1 MRMPTYLANFRDCR
15 YSLGGLSIDGP
26 NSANYTAGRPIAS
39 PVEEHWRDSDLPET
53 AEVVVI
59 GAGVVGCSVA
69 YYLARE
75 GIAVTLL
82 ERDAIG
88 SGASAHATGS
98 LSLLGAEFSPGAS
111 FEIARASYA
120 EFPQIVPELESAT
133 GMDLLY
139 QRRPSLRL
147 ALDDDEADLIK
158 RLMVWQQPHVSMR
171 WIDTREVHAIEPRLS
186 PSIVG
191 GVYEEE
197 SAQLDSYRLNLAL
210 ARAAELKGA
219 SILNREVIG
228 LVVGGSTISGV
239 KTSSGDIHC
248 GAVVVAAGTWS
259 RAFTPWLDFPV
270 PVRPMK
276 GERLLLNYPGDP
288 LPALISSPRR
298 GHMISRLD
306 GLTSVGS
313 TGGRDYDQ
321 RELFA
326 GEEFDR
332 QPTESA
338 RLELLR
344 RAIDVLPDLERAELV
359 QQLAGSRPLSPD
371 SKPIIGPVPG
381 RDGVFLATGHT
392 TKGIHLGPITGRIIA
407 DCICRGSTQVI
418 PDMSEFLPDRFADF
432 ADADFLTNVPPVEE

>member
-1 MRMPTYLANFRDCR
+1 M
-15 YSLGGLSIDGP
+15 
-26 NSANYTAGRPIAS
+26 
-39 PVEEHWRDSDLPET
+39 PET
-53 AEVVVI
+53 ADVAVI
-59 GAGVVGCSVA
+59 GAGVVGCSIA

-75 GIAVTLL
+75 GVSVTLV
-82 ERDAIG
+82 ERESIG

-111 FEIARASYA
+111 FEMARASYA
-120 EFPQIVPELESAT
+120 EFPELVPELESST

-147 ALDDDEADLIK
+147 ALDDEEVDLINS
-158 RLMVWQQPHVSMR
+158 LMEWQQPHVSMR
-171 WIDTREVHAIEPRLS
+171 WIDAREVREIEPRLS
-186 PSIVG
+186 PSIIG
-191 GVYEEE
+191 AMYEDE
-197 SAQLDSYRLNLAL
+197 SAQLDSYRFNLGL
-210 ARAAELKGA
+210 AGGAERKGA
-219 SILNREVIG
+219 QILYREVTG
-228 LVVGGSTISGV
+228 LVASGSTVTGV
-239 KTSSGDIHC
+239 ATSSGDIHC
-248 GAVVVAAGTWS
+248 GSVVISAGTWS
-259 RAFTPWLDFPV
+259 RAFTSWLGYPV

-288 LPALISSPRR
+288 LPVLISSPKR

-321 RELFA
+321 RDLFA

-338 RLELLR
+338 RLELLQR
-344 RAIDVLPDLERAELV
+344 SIDVLPDLERAELV

-381 RDGVFLATGHT
+381 WDGVLLATGHT
-392 TKGIHLGPITGRIIA
+392 TKGIHLGPVTGRIIA
-407 DCICRGSTQVI
+407 DYICRGGTHVVA
-418 PDMSEFLPDRFADF
+418 DMSEFLPDRFADF
-432 ADADFLTNVPPVEE
+432 ADADYLTAAQTVDE

>member
-1 MRMPTYLANFRDCR
+1 MTN
-15 YSLGGLSIDGP
+15 
-26 NSANYTAGRPIAS
+26 TA
-39 PVEEHWRDSDLPET
+39 D
-53 AEVVVI
+53 VVVV

-75 GIAVTLL
+75 GVSVTLL
-82 ERDAIG
+82 EREAIG

-98 LSLLGAEFSPGAS
+98 LSLLGAEFSEGAS
-111 FEIARASYA
+111 FQIARVSYA
-120 EFPQIVPELESAT
+120 EFVELVPELESAT

-147 ALDDDEADLIK
+147 ALDDEEVDLI
-158 RLMVWQQPHVSMR
+158 RDLMAWQQPHVKMH
-171 WIDTREVHAIEPRLS
+171 WIDASEVHAIEPRLS

-191 GVYEEE
+191 AMYEDE

-210 ARAAELKGA
+210 ARGAELKGA
-219 SILNREVIG
+219 SILHREVTG
-228 LVVGGSTISGV
+228 LITDDSTVSGV
-239 KTSSGDIHC
+239 RTASGDVHC

-276 GERLLLNYPGDP
+276 GERLLLNYSGNP
-288 LPALISSPRR
+288 LPALISSPKR
-298 GHMISRLD
+298 GHMISRTD

-321 RELFA
+321 RDLFA

-338 RLELLR
+338 RLELMQ

-381 RDGVFLATGHT
+381 WDGIYLATGHT
-392 TKGIHLGPITGRIIA
+392 TKGIHLGPVTGRIIT
-407 DCICRGSTQVI
+407 DYVRSGSTDVVA
-418 PDMSEFLPDRFADF
+418 DMSELLPDRFADF
-432 ADADFLTNVPPVEE
+432 TDTDYLTAARVAEE

>member
-1 MRMPTYLANFRDCR
+1 MPD
-15 YSLGGLSIDGP
+15 
-26 NSANYTAGRPIAS
+26 SA
-39 PVEEHWRDSDLPET
+39 D
-53 AEVVVI
+53 VVVI

-75 GIAVTLL
+75 GVKVALL
-82 ERDAIG
+82 EREAIG

-111 FEIARASYA
+111 FEMARASYA
-120 EFPQIVPELESAT
+120 EFPELVPELESAT

-147 ALDDDEADLIK
+147 ALDDEEADMI
-158 RLMVWQQPHVSMR
+158 RSLMAWQRPHVNMR
-171 WIDTREVHAIEPRLS
+171 WIDAGEVRSIEPRLS
-186 PSIVG
+186 HSIIG
-191 GVYEEE
+191 AVYEDE

-210 ARAAELKGA
+210 ASGAELKGA
-219 SILNREVIG
+219 DILYREVTG
-228 LVVGGSTISGV
+228 LLTNGATVAGV
-239 KTSSGDIHC
+239 RTASGDMHC

-259 RAFTPWLDFPV
+259 RAFTPWLGFPV

-276 GERLLLNYPGDP
+276 GERLLLNYPGEP
-288 LPALISSPRR
+288 LPVLISSPKR
-298 GHMISRLD
+298 GHMISRTD

-321 RELFA
+321 KELFW

-332 QPTESA
+332 QPTETG
-338 RLELLR
+338 RLELMQ

-381 RDGVFLATGHT
+381 WQGVYLATGHT

-407 DCICRGSTQVI
+407 DYIRRGSTQAVS
-418 PDMSEFLPDRFADF
+418 DMSEFLPDRFADF
-432 ADADFLTNVPPVEE
+432 ADADFLPAALAAEE

>member
-1 MRMPTYLANFRDCR
+1 MTE
-15 YSLGGLSIDGP
+15 
-26 NSANYTAGRPIAS
+26 SA
-39 PVEEHWRDSDLPET
+39 D
-53 AEVVVI
+53 VVVI

-75 GIAVTLL
+75 GVNVTLL
-82 ERDAIG
+82 EREAIG

-111 FEIARASYA
+111 FQMARASYA
-120 EFPQIVPELESAT
+120 EFPQLVTELEAAT

-147 ALDDDEADLIK
+147 ALDDEEAGLIK
-158 RLMVWQQPHVSMR
+158 SLMVWQQPHVRMR
-171 WIDTREVHAIEPRLS
+171 WIDEREVRAIEPRLS
-186 PSIVG
+186 HNIIG
-191 GVYEEE
+191 AVYEDE

-210 ARAAELKGA
+210 ARGAELKGA
-219 SILNREVIG
+219 SILYREVTS
-228 LVVGGSTISGV
+228 LVASGSTVTGV
-239 KTSSGDIHC
+239 KTASGDIPC
-248 GAVVVAAGTWS
+248 GAVVAAAGTWS
-259 RAFTPWLDFPV
+259 RAFTSWLGFPV

-276 GERLLLNYPGDP
+276 GERLLLNYPGEP
-288 LPALISSPRR
+288 LPVLISSPKR
-298 GHMISRLD
+298 GHMISRSD
-306 GLTSVGS
+306 GFTSVGS

-321 RELFA
+321 KELFW

-332 QPTESA
+332 QPTETA

-381 RDGVFLATGHT
+381 REGVLLATGHT
-392 TKGIHLGPITGRIIA
+392 TKGIHLGPVTGRIIA
-407 DCICRGSTQVI
+407 DYVCRGSTEAVS
-418 PDMSEFLPDRFADF
+418 DMNEFLPDRFADF
-432 ADADFLTNVPPVEE
+432 ADADFLPAAQAVEE

>member
-1 MRMPTYLANFRDCR
+1 M
-15 YSLGGLSIDGP
+15 
-26 NSANYTAGRPIAS
+26 
-39 PVEEHWRDSDLPET
+39 PET

-75 GIAVTLL
+75 GVSVTLL
-82 ERDAIG
+82 EQEAIG

-111 FEIARASYA
+111 FELARASYA

-147 ALDDDEADLIK
+147 ALDEEEADLIK
-158 RLMVWQQPHVSMR
+158 SLMVWQQPHVRMR
-171 WIDTREVHAIEPRLS
+171 WIEAPEIHAIEPRLS
-186 PSIVG
+186 PSIIG

-210 ARAAELKGA
+210 ARGAELKGA
-219 SILNREVIG
+219 SILNRQVTG
-228 LVVGGSTISGV
+228 LVANGSTISGIR
-239 KTSSGDIHC
+239 TASGDLHC
-248 GAVVVAAGTWS
+248 GAVVVAAGAWS
-259 RAFTPWLDFPV
+259 RDFTPWLDFPV

-276 GERLLLNYPGDP
+276 GERLLLNYPGEP
-288 LPALISSPRR
+288 LPALISSPKR

-313 TGGRDYDQ
+313 TGGRDYDR
-321 RELFA
+321 RELFL
-326 GEEFDR
+326 GEDFDR
-332 QPTESA
+332 QPTETA

-344 RAIDVLPDLERAELV
+344 RAIDVFPDLERAELV

-407 DCICRGSTQVI
+407 DYICRGSTRVVSE
-418 PDMSEFLPDRFADF
+418 MSEFLPDRFADF
-432 ADADFLTNVPPVEE
+432 VDADFLTDVPSVEE